1 MIRYS
6 GKGKC
11 CCYLVANLCLT
22 LWDPMNSSRPD
33 FPVLHYLPE
42 FAQTSVLHYLPEFAQ
57 THVHRVGD
65 DILIILFSFCLQSFP
80 ASGSSLMSQPFPSG
94 GQNIGPSASVSV
106 LPMNIQG

>member
-1 MIRYS
+1 MIRYF
-6 GKGKC
+6 GKGK
-11 CCYLVANLCLT
+11 CYLVANLCLT